1 MLSVG
6 CAFPKQAESGRVAL
20 MEEATD
26 PFLDTHTN
34 VQELV
39 TVGVP
44 EAQAEILVRQYA
56 RSIAMNSATKADIAI
71 IHASLDEFRLETK
84 AHIEKSQQETN
95 AHLKTLQQET
105 KAGIETLRQE
115 TKTDIAALHADI
127 DKVRLETTSAIETLR
142 QETKADIAA
151 LHADVDKV
159 RLETRAN
166 IEKAKSD
173 TIKWVAGSYVAAVVS
188 LAGIMLAAA
197 RLLSQG

>member
-1 MLSVG
+1 M
-6 CAFPKQAESGRVAL
+6 
-20 MEEATD
+20 
-26 PFLDTHTN
+26 DT
-34 VQELV
+34 
-39 TVGVP
+39 
-44 EAQAEILVRQYA
+44 
-56 RSIAMNSATKADIAI
+56 
-71 IHASLDEFRLETK
+71 
-84 AHIEKSQQETN
+84 
-95 AHLKTLQQET
+95 
-105 KAGIETLRQE
+105 
-115 TKTDIAALHADI
+115 
-127 DKVRLETTSAIETLR
+127 ETLR

>member
-1 MLSVG
+1 
-6 CAFPKQAESGRVAL
+6 
-20 MEEATD
+20 MEETTD

-56 RSIAMNSATKADIAI
+56 RSIAINSATKADLAI

-84 AHIEKSQQETN
+84 AHIEKSQQETK
-95 AHLKTLQQET
+95 AHIKTLHQET
-105 KAGIETLRQE
+105 KADIAALRADVDKVRLETTSVIETLRQE
-115 TKTDIAALHADI
+115 TKMD
-127 DKVRLETTSAIETLR
+127 IETLR

-151 LHADVDKV
+151 LHADIDKV
-159 RLETRAN
+159 RLETQAN

-188 LAGIMLAAA
+188 LAGIMLAAV

>member
-1 MLSVG
+1 M
-6 CAFPKQAESGRVAL
+6 K
-20 MEEATD
+20 EATD
-26 PFLDTHTN
+26 PFLDIHTN

-44 EAQAEILVRQYA
+44 EAQAEILVRQYT
-56 RSIAMNSATKADIAI
+56 RSIAMNSATKADIAV

-84 AHIEKSQQETN
+84 AHIEKSQQEMN

-105 KAGIETLRQE
+105 KAG
-115 TKTDIAALHADI
+115 
-127 DKVRLETTSAIETLR
+127 IETLR